1 MTNKHNNIFL
11 IGPMG
16 SGKTTIGK
24 KLANR
29 VSKKFYDS
37 DDEIKKNTGAD
48 IPLIFEIE
56 GDSGFRVREK
66 KVISELVLLDN
77 IVLSTGGGTILDN
90 ENRNMLAENGLII
103 YLKSSAERIYK
114 RTSGDKSRPLLQVSD
129 RLGRIKEILAERES
143 IYKSLAD
150 EIIEIDTIGINEI
163 IKKILEIIDT
173 YENN

>member
-129 RLGRIKEILAERES
+129 RLGKIKEILAERES

>member
-1 MTNKHNNIFL
+1 MAKKHNNIFL

-24 KLANR
+24 KLANK

-77 IVLSTGGGTILDN
+77 IVLSTGGGAILDN
-90 ENRNMLAENGLII
+90 ENRSMLVENGFII

>member
-1 MTNKHNNIFL
+1 MTKKHNNIFL

-24 KLANR
+24 KLANK

-90 ENRNMLAENGLII
+90 ENRSMLVENGFII